1 MDYNVALQKVG
12 DFGLF
17 QKLLCGVLVIPSAAF
32 CALVYFTQFFIILV
46 PEHWCY
52 VPQDVL
58 WNQSMP
64 DDEQLRRC
72 YMYDVSSSSFIDK
85 LSDQSNKTLIPCQY
99 GWTYDFSQL
108 YPTIATELNWVCD
121 NERLPYTA
129 QTIFYIG
136 TCLGSI
142 VLGLIADRYGRKP
155 SIICSYVLAFG
166 AGLISAFTT
175 NFYMFVILRFLVGAS
190 IIPLSED
197 PYVLSLEY
205 IGLEKRTLSVIFW
218 ISSYITFSAICPWIA
233 YAISDWKKLC
243 IATSVPLLL
252 IVLGGIW
259 LPESASWLLTQ
270 GRYKEAIQLLKK
282 VAKINGKEFPEE
294 YEHIYDEENL
304 ENACQKQHTSESN
317 VNFFDLFRT
326 SQLRKNSLLQ
336 AIMWFSIYSCYHTNT
351 QNASNLGTDIYES
364 FTFGALVE
372 IPSMLIV
379 LFGIDKI
386 GRRWPIIIMSI
397 LAGIAGII
405 TFTIPAAELCPT
417 VLRGRG
423 LAFLRLMG
431 TLGLF
436 LSPSV
441 VYLGLSYYSL
451 PLIISGGVMLLVVI
465 YAIFLP
471 ETLGQHLPHSI
482 EDGENFGKDQNIFDC
497 PCIAPKLEDSKEKSE
512 SSLPQAV

>member
-1 MDYNVALQKVG
+1 M
-12 DFGLF
+12 
-17 QKLLCGVLVIPSAAF
+17 
-32 CALVYFTQFFIILV
+32 
-46 PEHWCY
+46 
-52 VPQDVL
+52 
-58 WNQSMP
+58 
-64 DDEQLRRC
+64 
-72 YMYDVSSSSFIDK
+72 
-85 LSDQSNKTLIPCQY
+85 
-99 GWTYDFSQL
+99 
-108 YPTIATELNWVCD
+108 
-121 NERLPYTA
+121 
-129 QTIFYIG
+129 
-136 TCLGSI
+136 
-142 VLGLIADRYGRKP
+142 
-155 SIICSYVLAFG
+155 
-166 AGLISAFTT
+166 
-175 NFYMFVILRFLVGAS
+175 
-190 IIPLSED
+190 
-197 PYVLSLEY
+197 
-205 IGLEKRTLSVIFW
+205 
-218 ISSYITFSAICPWIA
+218 
-233 YAISDWKKLC
+233 
-243 IATSVPLLL
+243 
-252 IVLGGIW
+252 
-259 LPESASWLLTQ
+259 
-270 GRYKEAIQLLKK
+270 
-282 VAKINGKEFPEE
+282 
-294 YEHIYDEENL
+294 
-304 ENACQKQHTSESN
+304 SESN
-317 VNFFDLFRT
+317 ASFFDLFRT
-326 SQLRKNSLLQ
+326 PQLRKNSLLQ
-336 AIMWFSIYSCYHTNT
+336 AIMWFAIYCCYHTNT

-405 TFTIPAAELCPT
+405 TFTIPAGNSEAILALALIQRICITANYNIIIQYSAELCPT

-512 SSLPQAV
+512 SSIPQAV